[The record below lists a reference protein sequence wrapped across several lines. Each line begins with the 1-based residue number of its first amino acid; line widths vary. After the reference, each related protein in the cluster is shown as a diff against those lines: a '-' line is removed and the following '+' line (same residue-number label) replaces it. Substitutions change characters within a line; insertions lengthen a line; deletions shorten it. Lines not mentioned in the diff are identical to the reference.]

1 MPVRGA
7 ADPMYAA
14 CLELEVS
21 GTVAQAV
28 EGALSVEVGGGIPKV
43 ETRLTRTEDDLRVD
57 LMSEDLPSLRAAVN
71 SFLRWAAMAA
81 QVAEDADGDGKQG
94 NTYEIDPHHG
104 N

>member
-1 MPVRGA
+1 
-7 ADPMYAA
+7 MYAA
-14 CLELEVS
+14 CLELEVR

-43 ETRLTRTEDDLRVD
+43 ETKLTRTEDDLRVD
-57 LMSEDLPSLRAAVN
+57 LISEDLPSLRAAVN

-81 QVAEDADGDGKQG
+81 EVAENAAIDSGQG
-94 NTYEIDPHHG
+94 NTYGNTSHHG

>member
-1 MPVRGA
+1 MHGKGA
-7 ADPMYAA
+7 ANLMYAA
-14 CLELEVS
+14 CLELEVR

-28 EGALSVEVGGGIPKV
+28 EGALSVEAGGGIPKV

-81 QVAEDADGDGKQG
+81 EVAENAAAEPVQG
-94 NTYEIDPHHG
+94 NTYGTSPHHG